1 MKSTQAPTGVRD
13 FDFLVGIWDIVNRRL
28 ATPLAGCTDWYE
40 FPATA
45 ECRLILDGHGSFD
58 EFKAPEQGIF
68 GMTLRLF
75 DPEREAWSL
84 YWANSR
90 DGILQPPVVGRFDG
104 DLGQFYGDDTYE
116 GRPIRVVYIWSQ
128 ITPTSARWEQAFSSD
143 GEKVW
148 EINWI
153 MELTR
158 AG

>member
-1 MKSTQAPTGVRD
+1 VKSTQAPTGVRD
-13 FDFLVGIWDIVNRRL
+13 FDFLVGTWDVVNRRL
-28 ATPLAGCTDWYE
+28 ARPLAGCTDWHE

-45 ECRLILDGHGSFD
+45 ECRLILDGHGNVD

-90 DGILQPPVVGRFDG
+90 GGILQPPVVGRFDG
-104 DLGQFYGDDTYE
+104 DRGEFYGNDTYE
-116 GRPIRVVYIWSQ
+116 GRPIRVVYVWSQ
-128 ITPTSARWEQAFSSD
+128 ITPTSARWEQAFSTDS
-143 GEKVW
+143 EKIW